1 MKEPT
6 IVKEAFQ
13 AIGISI
19 TTTNEKRHLLKENS
33 RALEP
38 VLPRTNDAPHSKSTN
53 ERNVRFLLKLRIR

>member
-1 MKEPT
+1 MKEPI

-33 RALEP
+33 GFG
-38 VLPRTNDAPHSKSTN
+38 TGTSKN
-53 ERNVRFLLKLRIR
+53 K